1 MSQFSQLDAVEERF
15 QTMEVQLSQPDIA
28 KDPKRYRDLM
38 QEYAH
43 LRRLVDVWR
52 DFKGVRTELEEAREM
67 LGDDDPDV
75 REMAK
80 EEIGGLED
88 RSADLEASL
97 KRLLLPRDP
106 NDGRNVMLE
115 IRSGA
120 GGDEAGLFAADLF
133 RMYTRYGE
141 QHGWKFELMSSS
153 DNAAGGFKEVIAS
166 VAGPDAWSRLKYE
179 SGVHRVQRVPATE
192 AQGRIHT
199 STCTVALMPEA
210 EEVDVQ
216 VDPGDLRID
225 VFRAS
230 GPGGQSVNTTD
241 SAVRLT
247 HLPSGLVVICQDE
260 KSQHKNKAKA
270 LKVLRTRLYEQ
281 EERRRM
287 EEERGVRLAQVGTGD
302 RSERIRTYNF
312 PQGRL
317 TDHRAGLTLYSLDRI
332 IEGDLGDMLDGVAAW
347 FETEALKAS
356 EEEA

>member
-1 MSQFSQLDAVEERF
+1 MSMFSQLDAVEERF
-15 QTMEVQLSQPDIA
+15 LTMESQLSQPEIA
-28 KDPKRYRDLM
+28 SDPKRYQELM

-43 LRRLVDVWR
+43 LRKLVEAWR
-52 DFKGVRTELEEAREM
+52 EYKGVQEEIAGAKEM
-67 LGDDDPDV
+67 LGEDDPDI

-80 EEIGGLED
+80 EELSELEGRVAPLED
-88 RSADLEASL
+88 AL

-115 IRSGA
+115 IRAGA

-141 QHGWKFELMSSS
+141 GHGWKFELMSSS
-153 DNAAGGFKEVIAS
+153 DNAAGGFKEVVAS
-166 VAGPDAWSRLKYE
+166 VSGSDAWSRLKFE

-192 AQGRIHT
+192 SQGRIHT

-216 VDPGDLRID
+216 IAPGDLRID

-281 EERRRM
+281 EERKRI
-287 EEERGVRLAQVGTGD
+287 EEERGMRLAQVGTGD

-312 PQGRL
+312 PQGRVS
-317 TDHRAGLTLYSLDRI
+317 DHRAGITLYSLEKV
-332 IEGDLGDMLDGVAAW
+332 IEGDLGPLLDGVAAY
-347 FETEALKAS
+347 FETEALKAA
-356 EEEA
+356 EDDA